1 MPSPGTR
8 REKLS
13 IAQTFG
19 LAPARQRIKEAFL
32 AVRGQDEVPPSRW
45 GLSSLKILKP
55 WISVPTWLGKT
66 RDDRLI
72 PIYNF
77 FNHTQT
83 DPKEGWSVRA
93 TQATDFRGGSLTYDS
108 HNGTDFVIP
117 TGTLVSAAAD
127 GKVILVP
134 NEFNRGGLKVI
145 IDHGQGLVTSS
156 NHLGRALV
164 EVGQVV
170 RRGEPVAYSGYS
182 GIDGFLF
189 FPWSAPHV
197 HFNVFLNGVHVDPFA
212 RPNGEEESLWLGGGD
227 PIPGR
232 NTDSLAYSNTEWDQV
247 AVQETLAS
255 CINDSVRTRLEHIE
269 DQELLAAEVF
279 YQRCTYPTRFSQSPC
294 LYTEEH
300 PRSSLLSL
308 PFMAED
314 FVGVHY

>member
-1 MPSPGTR
+1 MLTSGSR

-13 IAQTFG
+13 ITQTFG
-19 LAPARQRIKEAFL
+19 LTPTRQRIKEALL
-32 AVRGQDEVPPSRW
+32 AVRGLDEIPPSRW
-45 GLSSLKILKP
+45 GLSSLKVLKP

-66 RDDRLI
+66 RDDRRI

-93 TQATDFRGGSLTYDS
+93 TQTTDFRGGSLTYDS

-117 TGTLVSAAAD
+117 TGTLVAAAAD

-156 NHLGRALV
+156 NHLGKALV
-164 EVGQVV
+164 EVGQEV

-182 GIDGFLF
+182 GLDGFLF

-212 RPNGEEESLWLGGGD
+212 RAKGEEQSLWFGGGD
-227 PIPGR
+227 PVPKR
-232 NTDSLAYSNTEWDQV
+232 NTGSLSYSKTEWDQV

-255 CINDSVRTRLEHIE
+255 CINGSVRKRLESVE
-269 DQELLAAEVF
+269 DHELLAAEIL
-279 YQRCTYPTRFSQSPC
+279 YQRCTYPTRFAQSPR

-300 PRSSLLSL
+300 ARTPLLSL